1 MHRAGLGTSRVI
13 RWMAGVA
20 VAALLVG
27 GGVALGANLTPGSAK
42 TRASVSLVSSSAI
55 RSAAFGDLSATGRQ
69 HDLAGLRT
77 CIAAARQLAKSG
89 HRSAARAKR
98 RACLREYHARGLLLL
113 RRLLLVGGE
122 HGQITF
128 RTKKGSS
135 TVAFERGVIQT
146 ASSSFIAVKAADG
159 TTVTWRL
166 VSKTAVV
173 RVKHRASGRVRVG
186 GKNRTIDRV
195 SASALAA
202 GQRVFVVG
210 AVVGG
215 TDNARLIIIR
225 G

>member
-1 MHRAGLGTSRVI
+1 MLPVHNVGLRGSRVI
-13 RWMAGVA
+13 RWMAGLA

-27 GGVALGANLTPGSAK
+27 GGVALGANLTAGNAN
-42 TRASVSLVSSSAI
+42 TQAVSLVIGSAI
-55 RSAAFGDLSATGRQ
+55 RSAALGDN
-69 HDLAGLRT
+69 DLAGLRM
-77 CIAAARQLAKSG
+77 CLAAARHMGNSG
-89 HRSAARAKR
+89 HRAVARAER
-98 RACLREYHARGLLLL
+98 RACVRQYHARGLLLL

-128 RTKKGSS
+128 RTKKGSR

-146 ASSSFIAVKAADG
+146 ASSSSVVVKAADG
-159 TTVTWRL
+159 TTLTWHL
-166 VSKTAVV
+166 VSKTAVI
-173 RVKHRASGRVRVG
+173 RAQYRT
-186 GKNRTIDRV
+186 KDRTIDRV

-215 TDNARLIIIR
+215 TDDARLVIIR